1 MLFPFEP
8 LLVGLF
14 ASLAFA
20 ALLALYIAR
29 PIKSLR
35 AAFDAAAAGKLE
47 TRVGPT
53 IGARR
58 DELADLGRDFDR
70 MASRLQGVIEA
81 QRRLLH
87 DVSHEMRSPL
97 ARMQA
102 AIGLARQNDP
112 QGAPPRPE
120 KLAAA
125 IERVERETVRID
137 QLVGELLTLSRLDTG
152 VAGEVLEDIN
162 VAELI
167 ADIVE
172 DAHFEAQAAQRE
184 VTLDAGAEGV
194 VHGRAELLH
203 RAFENVI
210 RNAIKHTGAGTSVA
224 VSTRF
229 GNTGQ
234 LQVVVQDAGPGVP
247 PDELEAIF
255 TPFVRGRYSSGTE
268 GHGLGLAI
276 ARRVLEAHGGSI
288 RALNRPEG
296 GLRVEMVLPLA
307 GKGTV

>member
-1 MLFPFEP
+1 M
-8 LLVGLF
+8 
-14 ASLAFA
+14 
-20 ALLALYIAR
+20 
-29 PIKSLR
+29 
-35 AAFDAAAAGKLE
+35 
-47 TRVGPT
+47 
-53 IGARR
+53 
-58 DELADLGRDFDR
+58 
-70 MASRLQGVIEA
+70 
-81 QRRLLH
+81 
-87 DVSHEMRSPL
+87 
-97 ARMQA
+97 
-102 AIGLARQNDP
+102 
-112 QGAPPRPE
+112 
-120 KLAAA
+120 
-125 IERVERETVRID
+125 RID

-247 PDELEAIF
+247 PTSSKPSSRLRAR
-255 TPFVRGRYSSGTE
+255 PLQQRHRGPWP
-268 GHGLGLAI
+268 GLAI

>member
-102 AIGLARQNDP
+102 AIGWHGRTTRRARRP
-112 QGAPPRPE
+112 GRRSWPPR
-120 KLAAA
+120 
-125 IERVERETVRID
+125 
-137 QLVGELLTLSRLDTG
+137 
-152 VAGEVLEDIN
+152 
-162 VAELI
+162 
-167 ADIVE
+167 
-172 DAHFEAQAAQRE
+172 
-184 VTLDAGAEGV
+184 
-194 VHGRAELLH
+194 
-203 RAFENVI
+203 
-210 RNAIKHTGAGTSVA
+210 
-224 VSTRF
+224 
-229 GNTGQ
+229 
-234 LQVVVQDAGPGVP
+234 
-247 PDELEAIF
+247 
-255 TPFVRGRYSSGTE
+255 SSGWNAKRCASTSWW
-268 GHGLGLAI
+268 
-276 ARRVLEAHGGSI
+276 V
-288 RALNRPEG
+288 NC
-296 GLRVEMVLPLA
+296 
-307 GKGTV
+307 